1 MKLERWALIAEIVG
15 SFAVVVTLIF
25 LLVEVRENTVA
36 IQATNQQSIA
46 ARVEE
51 RMLTMATSPQ
61 LSRLMNLVD
70 EPGAIERDSS
80 EWLQLVFVFHALL
93 TAAEEAYLQYRQGF
107 LEEDYF
113 FARANRALDPLD
125 NPVGRDTYR
134 GARAT
139 GQYVAE
145 YMDWI
150 DDTYGYGSEENVGNR
165 AAE

>member
-70 EPGAIERDSS
+70 EPGGIERDST
-80 EWLQLVFVFHALL
+80 EWLQLVFVYHALL

-113 FARANRALDPLD
+113 FARANRALGPLD

-150 DDTYGYGSEENVGNR
+150 DDTYGYGSKAVVGDQPT
-165 AAE
+165 E